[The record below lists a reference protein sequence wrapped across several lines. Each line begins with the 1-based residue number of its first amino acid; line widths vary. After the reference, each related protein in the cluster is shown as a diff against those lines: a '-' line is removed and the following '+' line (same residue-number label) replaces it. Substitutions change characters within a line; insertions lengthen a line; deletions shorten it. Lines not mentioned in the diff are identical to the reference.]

1 MVAGTTQRPL
11 RSALLNSAATGWL
24 ALGRGRSRGQPGELA
39 QGPRGQRGRHPL
51 AVLLMGDAAVGE
63 RLAEHGHHS
72 FTVGVGGAK
81 IARRWARGHELK
93 IPCFSRSP
101 PGA

>member
-1 MVAGTTQRPL
+1 
-11 RSALLNSAATGWL
+11 
-24 ALGRGRSRGQPGELA
+24 
-39 QGPRGQRGRHPL
+39 
-51 AVLLMGDAAVGE
+51 VLLMGEAAVGE